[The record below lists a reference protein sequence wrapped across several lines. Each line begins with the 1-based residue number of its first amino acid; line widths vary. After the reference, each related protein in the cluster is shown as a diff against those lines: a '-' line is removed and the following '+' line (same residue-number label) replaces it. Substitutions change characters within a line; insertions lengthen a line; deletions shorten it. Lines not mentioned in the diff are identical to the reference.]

1 MSRKIISLNEQT
13 SLNDQKK
20 DNWAKKYFKLAENC
34 WKSKKIT
41 EISNKKNGWNEQKN
55 SSNEQRKLLKW
66 AKHTSNE
73 P

>member
-20 DNWAKKYFKLAENC
+20 DNWAKKCFKLAENC
-34 WKSKKIT
+34 WNKQ
-41 EISNKKNGWNEQKN
+41 KKNGWNEQKN